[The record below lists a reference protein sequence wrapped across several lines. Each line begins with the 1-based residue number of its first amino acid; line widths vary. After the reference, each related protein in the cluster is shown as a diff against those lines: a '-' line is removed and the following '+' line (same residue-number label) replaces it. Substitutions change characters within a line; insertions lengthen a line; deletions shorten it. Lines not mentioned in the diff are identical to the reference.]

1 MKGVS
6 SRAAQTARDLSTVFG
21 HTGQVR
27 PARHIAPSWI
37 AKTNSGGLSCDCEVP
52 RRRFAPLG
60 MTTLNFPPIL
70 LASAEACP
78 SLSGMKNIVLTL
90 ALSLATSV
98 FAASPA
104 EQQLSESI
112 KTLNLSVV
120 HLWAPWC
127 SNCQAELKSGGWL
140 KTVKANPQVK
150 FYFVSVWNGGEDGR
164 AMLTKYEIANQP
176 NVTIL
181 ADPGP
186 RSGADKIKR
195 FLDLPL
201 SWIPTTW
208 VYKGGD
214 LRFALNY
221 GEVRFDVL
229 QQFFAD
235 STSEWS
241 HKGETN

>member
-1 MKGVS
+1 
-6 SRAAQTARDLSTVFG
+6 
-21 HTGQVR
+21 
-27 PARHIAPSWI
+27 
-37 AKTNSGGLSCDCEVP
+37 
-52 RRRFAPLG
+52 
-60 MTTLNFPPIL
+60 
-70 LASAEACP
+70 
-78 SLSGMKNIVLTL
+78 MKNLVLTL
-90 ALSLATSV
+90 ALFVATSA

-104 EQQLSESI
+104 EQQLAEAI
-112 KTLNLSVV
+112 KAPNLSVV

-127 SNCQAELKSGGWL
+127 SNCQAEL
-140 KTVKANPQVK
+140 K

-164 AMLTKYEIANQP
+164 AMLTKYELASQP

-186 RSGADKIKR
+186 RTGDTKIKR

-214 LRFALNY
+214 LRYALNY
-221 GEVRFDVL
+221 GEIRFDVL

-235 STSEWS
+235 SMSEW
-241 HKGETN
+241 